1 MFHYYEGDKVFCQTL
16 MPAMATKSE
25 MVIFG
30 IKVIRSTTLFSAAF
44 SKIEEVPFDIHS

>member
-1 MFHYYEGDKVFCQTL
+1 MFCQTL

-30 IKVIRSTTLFSAAF
+30 IKVTKSPTLFSAAI
-44 SKIEEVPFDIHS
+44 SKMEEVPFDIHS